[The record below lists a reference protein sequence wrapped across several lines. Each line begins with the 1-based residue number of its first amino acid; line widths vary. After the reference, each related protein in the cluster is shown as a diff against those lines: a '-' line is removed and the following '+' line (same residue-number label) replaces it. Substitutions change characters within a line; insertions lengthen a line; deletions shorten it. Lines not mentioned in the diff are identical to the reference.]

1 MLFLSYL
8 EVMALG
14 KIKKQNRVVKTAP
27 KMNLAV
33 LGRTFGE
40 RTYSTIFRMPRPDL
54 GLGMWLCQP

>member
-33 LGRTFGE
+33 LGRTLAREHTAQFFGCLAQ
-40 RTYSTIFRMPRPDL
+40 I
-54 GLGMWLCQP
+54 

>member
-1 MLFLSYL
+1 
-8 EVMALG
+8 VMALG